1 MLENFTKYKRVL
13 AKGVILPQV
22 HIGQRFYDELKL
34 PNTTSNYDFLRRLCW
49 KGIQEKGI
57 DKLPNKQ
64 EYYDRVRRE
73 LETFEELGFSPYIL
87 LNWQVLNFC
96 LEEGI
101 VTGKGRGSCVGSL
114 VLFLLQVTAID
125 PIPNKLYFER
135 FVSKNRAKKI
145 IDDDGTI
152 YLDGSLLPDCDHDI
166 EFISRAKVIS
176 FINDKFNGQTS
187 KILTLNTL
195 SGKMCMKEC
204 MKIAEGCSED
214 EANQV
219 SDSIPKKFGKV
230 LDFEDAEKE
239 SEKFLGYTKQY
250 SKAYKIAKKLEGLPK
265 NTGVHPSG
273 IAICSDMIDDN
284 MPLQMTKEGEIISGF
299 EMGDVGSLMVKFDI
313 LGLRTL
319 SVIEKTAR
327 LVGIDPKTFVVPA
340 DKTYIHLQN
349 LIAPQGI
356 FQIETDVGFGVCQ
369 KVKPSN
375 LSELSDV
382 LSLSRPGSF
391 AFVSEYC
398 KVKEGSQEIAERW
411 PSLDNI
417 LKETKGTILF
427 QESLMQIAAEVFGLT
442 LLDAES
448 IRRAV
453 GKKDKEKMK
462 LWEPIIYE
470 QAKKLSI
477 PEGVAKFYWDTLIA
491 SAEYSFNKSHAI
503 AYSTTAELCVYL
515 KFNYPKEFFLSLL
528 EMTHYEP
535 DPLFEISKISQELQ
549 YFNIKLLQPDLVKSQ
564 NDFSIQGENIRFGL
578 KNIRG
583 ISEKTSESLNTFRD
597 KPKSN
602 KFEVFN
608 EAKEA
613 GLNIGNLCALIQAG
627 CLDSFNTERS
637 LLVLEA
643 QIFNKLTAK
652 EKLTVLSYGEA
663 FSYDVLKLLK
673 AVGEGKILNDKGKP
687 IINDKRLETLR
698 KDYTGYKAL
707 YDHNCKHQKFCHWFF
722 ERKLLGYSYSET
734 LRDVFK
740 DPKEKFSPLLELI
753 SIADKD
759 EVVIVGVVTEYAKSK
774 SKKNDKAYLR
784 VNLSDEG
791 GKTTL
796 LFFDKEK
803 LQPKQ
808 EPDEIKQP
816 MSFWMKNNKLAE
828 DSILIVA
835 GKKSGDVVFV
845 DNMKIVETEVFLKTS
860 QLKD

>member
-1 MLENFTKYKRVL
+1 MRTTKIKSYRK
-13 AKGVILPQV
+13 
-22 HIGQRFYDELKL
+22 
-34 PNTTSNYDFLRRLCW
+34 
-49 KGIQEKGI
+49 
-57 DKLPNKQ
+57 
-64 EYYDRVRRE
+64 
-73 LETFEELGFSPYIL
+73 
-87 LNWQVLNFC
+87 
-96 LEEGI
+96 
-101 VTGKGRGSCVGSL
+101 
-114 VLFLLQVTAID
+114 
-125 PIPNKLYFER
+125 
-135 FVSKNRAKKI
+135 
-145 IDDDGTI
+145 
-152 YLDGSLLPDCDHDI
+152 
-166 EFISRAKVIS
+166 
-176 FINDKFNGQTS
+176 
-187 KILTLNTL
+187 
-195 SGKMCMKEC
+195 
-204 MKIAEGCSED
+204 
-214 EANQV
+214 
-219 SDSIPKKFGKV
+219 
-230 LDFEDAEKE
+230 
-239 SEKFLGYTKQY
+239 
-250 SKAYKIAKKLEGLPK
+250 
-265 NTGVHPSG
+265 
-273 IAICSDMIDDN
+273 
-284 MPLQMTKEGEIISGF
+284 
-299 EMGDVGSLMVKFDI
+299 
-313 LGLRTL
+313 LGLQPSIDLEVDHTDHNFYA
-319 SVIEKTAR
+319 ED
-327 LVGIDPKTFVVPA
+327 LVV
-340 DKTYIHLQN
+340 
-349 LIAPQGI
+349 
-356 FQIETDVGFGVCQ
+356 
-369 KVKPSN
+369 SN
-375 LSELSDV
+375 
-382 LSLSRPGSF
+382 
-391 AFVSEYC
+391 
-398 KVKEGSQEIAERW
+398 
-411 PSLDNI
+411 
-417 LKETKGTILF
+417 
-427 QESLMQIAAEVFGLT
+427 
-442 LLDAES
+442 
-448 IRRAV
+448 
-453 GKKDKEKMK
+453 
-462 LWEPIIYE
+462 
-470 QAKKLSI
+470 
-477 PEGVAKFYWDTLIA
+477 
-491 SAEYSFNKSHAI
+491 SHAI